1 MRATLLATMLIALL
15 AAGCGGDE
23 GAAEDTVSTAI
34 SGLAEGDEQKVCDQ
48 LTAGAKK
55 KLLATLADNPLGF
68 KNIRAKTCEDG
79 ITKLYDSL
87 GEPIRAVLRDGEVE
101 DTRLNGD
108 KAVVHVTGAGMDI
121 ELEKISDRWMIT
133 GGLFKK

>member
-1 MRATLLATMLIALL
+1 MRAACLATLFLALFV
-15 AAGCGGDE
+15 AGCGGDKA
-23 GAAEDTVSTAI
+23 AAEDTVSTAI
-34 SGLAEGDEQKVCDQ
+34 SGLAEGDEQQVCDQ
-48 LTAGAKK
+48 LTAAAKQ

-68 KNIRAKTCEDG
+68 KNIRAKTCEEG

-87 GEPIRAVLRDGEVE
+87 GEPIRAVLRDGEVQ
-101 DTRLNGD
+101 DTRLDGD

-121 ELEKISDRWMIT
+121 ELEKISDEWMIT